1 MFMSEPPGGGTLD
14 AIRRRIA
21 GQTKSLAIKLYRQS
35 TGAGPAEAKTA
46 VERIQA
52 GRMPAK
58 AEAKAL
64 ALPPVGAEARAIG
77 EALRAGNRIE
87 AIRLYRAATGLGL
100 KEAKDAIDVI
110 IAEKQ
115 AGPRPHAHS
124 PAPEVVQRRRIS
136 RTLILLATGAVFGTV
151 FGLVLALSGR

>member
-1 MFMSEPPGGGTLD
+1 MSEPAGGGTLD

-21 GQTKSLAIKLYRQS
+21 GQTKLFAIKLYRQS
-35 TGAGPAEAKTA
+35 TGAGPAEAKAA

-52 GRMPAK
+52 GGAPSEAV
-58 AEAKAL
+58 AKAL

-110 IAEKQ
+110 VAEKQ
-115 AGPRPHAHS
+115 AGPRRHLHA
-124 PAPEVVQRRRIS
+124 PAPQIVQRRRVS
-136 RTLILLATGAVFGTV
+136 PALIQLAVAAIIGAA
-151 FGLVLALSGR
+151 FGLVLLISGR